1 MKKYEYIGALLLQII
16 FVVLKVSGSMEC
28 NIAVI
33 FLPIITFI
41 TIQVLGAISLIT
53 TEFIKKVDKEKLIVG
68 LILAGQI
75 VLIILRAINII
86 KCSWLLILAPIEMP
100 ILSTLLLL
108 IGLYTLKVTE
118 HITIKTK

>member
-16 FVVLKVSGSMEC
+16 FVVLKLSGSMEC

>member
-28 NIAVI
+28 NIAVM

-68 LILAGQI
+68 LILACQI

>member
-100 ILSTLLLL
+100 ILATLLLL

>member
-28 NIAVI
+28 NIAVM

-68 LILAGQI
+68 LILACQI

-100 ILSTLLLL
+100 ILATLLLL

>member
-68 LILAGQI
+68 LILACQI

-100 ILSTLLLL
+100 ILATLLLL

>member
-16 FVVLKVSGSMEC
+16 FVVLKISVSMEC

-100 ILSTLLLL
+100 ILATLLLL